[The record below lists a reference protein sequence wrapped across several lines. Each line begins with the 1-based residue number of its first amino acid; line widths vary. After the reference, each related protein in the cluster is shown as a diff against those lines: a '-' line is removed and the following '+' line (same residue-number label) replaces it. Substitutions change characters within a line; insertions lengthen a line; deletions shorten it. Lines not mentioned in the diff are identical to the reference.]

1 MAIKGTLSESFLDG
15 QNDCAFAIDWEFLT
29 EEEQDLILNFLLE
42 ISHKEHVIG
51 KNKESWLT
59 DERDK
64 IPLTDGYEEESYWHY
79 HCGPSWQH
87 NTFKNWTRCLVFN
100 PGGKSS
106 SECIHYYPVAED
118 EIIVVGFSRNHIPFM
133 PSDVLDNPFFN

>member
-1 MAIKGTLSESFLDG
+1 M
-15 QNDCAFAIDWEFLT
+15 
-29 EEEQDLILNFLLE
+29 LE
-42 ISHKEHVIG
+42 ISHKEYVIG

-59 DERDK
+59 DDRDK

-87 NTFKNWTRCLVFN
+87 NTFKNRTRCLVFN

-118 EIIVVGFSRNHIPFM
+118 EIIVVGFSRNHIPFI